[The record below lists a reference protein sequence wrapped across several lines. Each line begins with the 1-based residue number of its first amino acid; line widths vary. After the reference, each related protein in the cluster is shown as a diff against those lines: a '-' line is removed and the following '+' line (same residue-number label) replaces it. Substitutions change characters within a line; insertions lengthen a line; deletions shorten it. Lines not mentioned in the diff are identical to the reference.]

1 MPYGEAYHT
10 QLDTYRPADPVDIYL
25 LKEGYTGSVSEM
37 RLASDPIEEQ
47 ASKADSKE
55 FVPIRPRKGTL
66 NLHPTEQGVVDD
78 VYADDTPWR
87 LRIEVGGEVDVV
99 GPIRKA
105 LITASDDRFSSDPFQ
120 LKWND
125 GLGLLQQKDFV
136 KPGGARYKEHRSVVG
151 WILTLLRKTGL
162 SLELAAATEWR
173 AAHMDPALC
182 PLEQMGLDPA
192 TYLEDGE
199 PMGAFEVLEDLV
211 GGHGAFLCQERGR
224 WHVYQRSLF
233 RKDSF
238 QRWIYPP
245 TWDDDIGFED
255 DDPSPAAETYQS
267 YVPVSS
273 DYKDRLK
280 GSERPARQ
288 AFGEVKVTYNHGSVE
303 TLLPPF
309 WSLSYESLWATPDGQ
324 DTEPN
329 SVQRDYS
336 LASGPDEDTPA
347 VQPLYEQWLEGE
359 VVGYDPNLTV
369 EETLTEEYR
378 SPWRYVDA
386 PLRLTFQAHIK
397 QNGDNTDRGLPTYAK
412 VILRGEDGN
421 TYYLRR
427 QLGEAGIDYFYK
439 DAQWTQDAADHV
451 GFIVWPNRGG
461 TEESID
467 MPSLPAAGEIRVV
480 MRGCIDPHPDSG
492 ASTEIYTFQVPTLA
506 LSGVES
512 QPSETVVRCR
522 DSTQE
527 DPEPYEIEALH
538 GTGPTGSH
546 LGVLKKN
553 FREPLILPP
562 ASPCGGLTVA
572 GGARKSMS
580 ELRAQEA
587 LYQLAGMREVI
598 SRTLTSSR
606 PSLTKAAR
614 VSAGRGELY
623 RYLPVH
629 TQTDYKKGHQTIE
642 AVRLRR
648 DDSLSISFVSQ
659 SSSGGEGDARG
670 FGSGGGGG
678 SAGGDWPVSGTPTDL
693 FSRSGEKGTITLA
706 DVDIFDALGYEPATD
721 VGGTGLTGEAGHKL
735 GIAEDGVGTR
745 ELGVLLGDVEFAVS
759 DGREGGTILRDAG
772 DGLEFRT
779 RTDPT
784 QFAKITVSE
793 VEIVTGGVA
802 SRYESA
808 IVEIA
813 DSLLELNTDA
823 AADAWGG
830 TYVYRGARIDGTGTG
845 LVSKGVAWN
854 PTSDRFGQVDVHAYD
869 DSGPQPNTFQ
879 PFARTNVVEEI
890 TSDWEFGGEVRHP
903 DWTVG
908 LAHWGITPAGEADF
922 RRIDVDELVAQEFTA
937 DVTQSLA
944 GSDVLTKSAADLAS
958 SLTVGAQG
966 TTATLHI
973 ENVGGTGAQ
982 AAFEDGDTVRLRL
995 VDRSGGGLVVL
1006 DVWGTVAGYT
1016 DVGDGTQ
1023 EWTLT
1028 FQDVPSG
1035 AEGKTIYRGSR
1046 VLDYGVEGDAIIE
1059 RTVNRLYSPY
1069 DRVVR
1074 WYDDDGDGAP
1084 DRYEVATQTGQLQGL
1099 PDIMTDKAGFYGEV
1113 SRLTEDVLIG
1123 DLSKTGA
1130 YLEYDAGTLR
1140 LDGAFHQTGGQAPDE
1155 GGLWATQGSLGH
1167 YSDTLGGWTSE
1178 IRDDGSGQLAGGA
1191 ISWDAEGRARLQ
1203 ERVVVGGRSFSTAS
1217 FETPPTEVWH
1227 FDGSLVGELNR
1238 WAPQGFEN
1246 ASNGAMGEV
1255 VGSSW
1260 AATYRSD
1267 GKHGGAIA
1275 CDKPTNNL
1283 VPYTFDAWSDDGDGG
1298 RVPVGGTYRGTK
1310 IFRISQDP
1318 SATYKMGA
1326 IVTTRSPLQNDTT
1339 YTVSVWCRAVAS
1351 TDGSSMAKIHCN
1363 VGDGWSYGPFIDVS
1377 GGWQRVTFQ
1386 VVTGSNAN
1394 DRVRIGAAN
1403 GSVVEFGPI
1412 QVEQKPYSTSIAEG
1426 YRSQSGLSYSLGAL
1440 KEFTLS
1446 FLYRSGS
1453 DAEDWVG
1460 EGSHSL
1466 VRIGKGHKSNSI
1478 EIWDYQGDSDAFTL
1492 IGSGANVTDFT
1503 GTQLSKSGGWRRLT
1517 IRKRGTSYSFW
1528 VDDTKRYEGHLPDQW
1543 PSDMDAQIEFMA
1555 SSWDNASLMYDEM
1568 IFWYTDIPDRD
1579 IKMLARSS
1587 APVSTSP
1594 QSAASISQMFAESYA
1609 ETEAQNA
1616 QSNAESYAEAQAQNA
1631 QTSAESYAD
1640 GLTSTL
1646 RGDLDAIFDDALTD
1660 GTTLIQGGYLRNAIV
1675 DTQVLQA
1682 DIAMTEDLLAN
1693 DATVTGTLEMAGGVI
1708 QNSGGDY
1715 QIDDDGIN
1723 LYVSSGILAER
1734 VSWWEDG
1741 FEFAYI
1747 SGDDGGLDMYT
1758 FGDQNNGYAGL
1769 QLEARRQSG
1778 DAAHA
1783 GVGIG
1788 IVPTSGFGNSQV
1800 DLAVPDGETEANV
1813 QIGTSTGGD
1822 WMARWL
1828 PNEKVRIW
1836 DARNSHVTSA
1846 EADAWLENKQALTY
1860 LMGRTFYMIWKN
1872 GNGGIEGPAS
1882 YNIF

>member
-614 VSAGRGELY
+614 VTPGRGELY

-642 AVRLRR
+642 AVRLHR

-659 SSSGGEGDARG
+659 SSSGGEGDSRG

-678 SAGGDWPVSGTPTDL
+678 GAGGDWPVSGTPTDL

-745 ELGVLLGDVEFAVS
+745 ELGVIFGDLQFGA
-759 DGREGGTILRDAG
+759 GRSAKTILRDSG
-772 DGLEFRT
+772 DGLEFRSVASGRGT
-779 RTDPT
+779 EE
-784 QFAKITVSE
+784 FAKITVSE

-1191 ISWDAEGRARLQ
+1191 ISWDADGQAFFAESV
-1203 ERVVVGGRSFSTAS
+1203 RVGSRSVAQAVSSDDNILAASDDGSSTITRPYTTNGWGYYGKEIDLASRGIEPGDKLAFS
-1217 FETPPTEVWH
+1217 FEMYSTGDYGWKMGGVWYDSDGNVTRTYYGVCGT
-1227 FDGSLVGELNR
+1227 FDGNGGWTRYTGSVSVPSGAVSFQLRFNADNSATSGEVKAKHFKVNKGPEATDWSPSYKSEDSTSIDGGSIDANSITEDKISGDITSDLRGELN
-1238 WAPQGFEN
+1238 ALLDD
-1246 ASNGAMGEV
+1246 ALANGTTII
-1255 VGSSW
+1255 S
-1260 AATYRSD
+1260 
-1267 GKHGGAIA
+1267 GGYFKNSFIETSAIA
-1275 CDKPTNNL
+1275 VGD
-1283 VPYTFDAWSDDGDGG
+1283 FSDDG
-1298 RVPVGGTYRGTK
+1298 
-1310 IFRISQDP
+1310 
-1318 SATYKMGA
+1318 
-1326 IVTTRSPLQNDTT
+1326 T
-1339 YTVSVWCRAVAS
+1339 YTTPTEAQSKA
-1351 TDGSSMAKIHCN
+1351 D
-1363 VGDGWSYGPFIDVS
+1363 
-1377 GGWQRVTFQ
+1377 
-1386 VVTGSNAN
+1386 
-1394 DRVRIGAAN
+1394 AAQ
-1403 GSVVEFGPI
+1403 SA
-1412 QVEQKPYSTSIAEG
+1412 AEG
-1426 YRSQSGLSYSLGAL
+1426 YADTQ
-1440 KEFTLS
+1440 
-1446 FLYRSGS
+1446 
-1453 DAEDWVG
+1453 
-1460 EGSHSL
+1460 
-1466 VRIGKGHKSNSI
+1466 
-1478 EIWDYQGDSDAFTL
+1478 
-1492 IGSGANVTDFT
+1492 AN
-1503 GTQLSKSGGWRRLT
+1503 
-1517 IRKRGTSYSFW
+1517 
-1528 VDDTKRYEGHLPDQW
+1528 
-1543 PSDMDAQIEFMA
+1543 
-1555 SSWDNASLMYDEM
+1555 
-1568 IFWYTDIPDRD
+1568 
-1579 IKMLARSS
+1579 
-1587 APVSTSP
+1587 
-1594 QSAASISQMFAESYA
+1594 
-1609 ETEAQNA
+1609 NA
-1616 QSNAESYAEAQAQNA
+1616 QSA
-1631 QTSAESYAD
+1631 AESYAD
-1640 GLTSTL
+1640 GLDSDLRTDLNNTFDDAINDGTTIIQGGFIETDLINVDDIFAKDVAVTSTL
-1646 RGDLDAIFDDALTD
+1646 TM
-1660 GTTLIQGGYLRNAIV
+1660 
-1675 DTQVLQA
+1675 DT
-1682 DIAMTEDLLAN
+1682 
-1693 DATVTGTLEMAGGVI
+1693 GVI
-1708 QNSGGDY
+1708 TNSGGDY